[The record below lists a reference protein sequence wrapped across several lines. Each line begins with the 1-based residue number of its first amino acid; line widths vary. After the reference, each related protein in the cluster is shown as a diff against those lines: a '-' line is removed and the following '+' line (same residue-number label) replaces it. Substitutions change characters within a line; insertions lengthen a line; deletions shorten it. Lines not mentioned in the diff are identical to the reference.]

1 MAPFDNP
8 STAKLT
14 TKISPVFTDT
24 MPEFVVSEHP
34 IFVDFLKAYYEFLES
49 AELQLTVTIDN
60 VLLETFSAASL
71 LDEDGNEIVLENA
84 NGTTGKF
91 TVGETITGATS
102 NATATILADD
112 LGNETKPRIF
122 ITSSQQ
128 FITGETITGA
138 TSSSTGVIVKYRAN
152 PIQNIQQ
159 LLEYANVDN
168 TIYDFLD
175 NMRDAFMT
183 SLPDDLADGLDK
195 RNIIKNIKDLY
206 SIKGTSEGHKLFM
219 KMLLNDD
226 VDIRY
231 PNEYIIRASDGS
243 WSSKKTLRTIAG
255 PNSLATETIGQ
266 TVTGLTSGATAIVA
280 SADIVTELGIEI
292 TEIELDADTIVGTF
306 QDDETVTAIS
316 NTTDLLLTFTVKD
329 VLNSVSITDNKR
341 GSLYSVGDQFDFE
354 NRGNNKATAEISEL
368 GTGTISDIYVDGG
381 GTDYKVGDRIIFT
394 TGDDEVST
402 ESARGVVS
410 IVDGAM
416 LLDGSDGDST
426 DTGDFI
432 VFEDGTS
439 THLKPFG
446 VQLEDSVAGVE
457 PFSVFG
463 TDILRSDTKG
473 YYYPLYLTFK
483 EAQRANDGSPAGVAH
498 KHTFEEYKNQEF
510 FMPSNFSNHAKST
523 NVTSL
528 TIDSVT
534 ETITLFGTRL
544 LLNRTDTS
552 GVSGTGDSATGG
564 LDDRSLM
571 LMDDSIELDEYKTD
585 GDRIAIE
592 FGTDTQNEAISRA
605 VVLRSGGG
613 YKKLPTATVSSE
625 FGSSAQVYGITND
638 IGSIED
644 INLRNSGFDYGIIP
658 DVTAR
663 ANFQIKNVTG
673 DFKIG
678 EALTSHTGT
687 VRSYDATR
695 QILQVSLE
703 DVVRTKL
710 ETTDAIPMELE
721 DTDSNGDAI
730 SGIDKTQKSILVVD
744 GHLPTG
750 EALITED
757 GDYIVTDAESVT
769 EFNIKLEDDL
779 TLRQEGTKVEVVA
792 NIILDATDTSG
803 GDINEKIVFEGSD
816 DTFLVAEHDIT
827 PQFLVANGSD
837 SDGTNAGENLVSERT
852 GGSNVFGDKFIAE
865 NFLSEVPDTSAEG
878 EHFLLENSDG
888 AVHGV
893 GQRIVTDASE
903 VIDENGSSIKLVLN
917 GTDSTGSNAGG
928 SMLSETDSGSIDI
941 LLEDIAG
948 SVQGRLLQEITP
960 QDGAIALNG
969 VDASSTHA
977 GDNSIHE
984 LVGIDFSEGETII
997 STISGSATIVN
1008 TNIAKTNATIGTLV
1022 SANSDYDTFLS
1033 HIGHDLIRL
1042 QDSFFYQ
1049 QFSYEVVTAYGSDE
1063 WLNALRKSVHPAG
1076 FAVFGKIQISS
1087 TLNVKPGTI
1096 GASLGGG
1103 VAHPTAASVITSI
1116 VDVFDSVQ
1124 IMSHQVVD
1132 YAAGDL
1138 TVNIT
1143 LEESPD
1149 NYAEDDGIIL
1159 DGTDSDG
1166 SNSGESLLG
1175 ETLIYSPRSVQ
1186 NMELED
1192 ATTDGLGG
1200 VLVLNGKDSNSTG
1213 EGYRLLIEGAVNVS
1227 FNLVLDSTTRATENE
1242 NGDMLLDGTDTSGS
1256 NAGDSFELEDSLQE
1270 VRRFKFET
1278 VPAEQKSLLLEEGAG
1293 KMQLETSGTGGVDET
1308 TVRRVIS
1315 FASTQIRLPI
1325 VNGMTTGGIET
1336 ISQSLFEENG
1346 ILLEDG
1352 VGTILLDGYAFNAP
1366 LYRNLNNV
1374 ILYSSQTGSET
1385 YGANFVDSNVK
1396 MLLEE
1401 KTATQEKTSPI
1412 ISDFNSY
1419 STDFLVLNGSNGSS
1433 ANAGENML
1441 LEDATIF
1448 PGNSSSENRLVSED
1462 KFNFGYSIGDI
1473 LRTDLLIL
1481 NEHANEVS
1489 TDDEIMGILFED
1501 SEDTGSFRLEDET
1514 TNASSFGGYLIVEG
1528 GTPPHNTNTKFLL
1541 ETTRIELEA
1550 ENQKGTV
1557 SLQNRSSDGKRF
1569 ARPTMIN
1576 VREAGFMEL
1585 EDASSGSRLN
1595 MNGTDTNSTDAGD
1608 KFLIEDGTE
1617 QSFLLNV

>member
-14 TKISPVFTDT
+14 TKISPVFTDA

-60 VLLETFSAASL
+60 FLLETFSAASL

-206 SIKGTSEGHKLFM
+206 SVKGTSEGHKLFM

-226 VDIRY
+226 VDITY

-243 WSSKKTLRTIAG
+243 WSSKKTLRTISG
-255 PNSLATETIGQ
+255 PNSLASETIGQ

-354 NRGNNKATAEISEL
+354 NRGNNKATAEVSEL

-439 THLKPFG
+439 THLEPFG

-528 TIDSVT
+528 TINSVT

-592 FGTDTQNEAISRA
+592 FGTDTQNESISRA

-638 IGSIED
+638 IGSIES
-644 INLRNSGFDYGIIP
+644 ISLRNTGFDYEIIP

-673 DFKIG
+673 EFKVG

-695 QILQVSLE
+695 QILQVSFE
-703 DVVRTKL
+703 DVVRTEL

-721 DTDSNGDAI
+721 DTDSSGDAI

-744 GHLPTG
+744 GHLRS

-757 GDYIVTDAESVT
+757 GDYIVTDAEFVT
-769 EFNIKLEDDL
+769 DFNIKLEDDV
-779 TLRQEGTKVEVVA
+779 TLRQEGTKIEGVT
-792 NIILDATDTSG
+792 NIINHAD
-803 GDINEKIVFEGSD
+803 V
-816 DTFLVAEHDIT
+816 
-827 PQFLVANGSD
+827 
-837 SDGTNAGENLVSERT
+837 DGEY
-852 GGSNVFGDKFIAE
+852 
-865 NFLSEVPDTSAEG
+865 
-878 EHFLLENSDG
+878 FLLENSNG
-888 AVHGV
+888 VVFGV
-893 GQRIVTDASE
+893 GDRIVTDASE
-903 VIDENGSSIKLVLN
+903 INTENDGSSLKLVLD
-917 GTDSTGSNAGG
+917 GTDSSGSNAGG
-928 SMLSETDSGSIDI
+928 SMVNETDSGSIDI

-960 QDGAIALNG
+960 QDGAISLNG
-969 VDASSTHA
+969 IDTSSTHE
-977 GDNSIHE
+977 GDNLIHE
-984 LVGIDFSEGETII
+984 LEEIDFSAGTTTI
-997 STISGSATIVN
+997 STTSGTATIVN
-1008 TNIAKTNATIGTLV
+1008 TNIAKTNATIGTLA
-1022 SANSDYDTFLS
+1022 SANPEYDTFLS

-1049 QFSYEVVTAYGSDE
+1049 QFSYEVVTAYGSNE

-1076 FAVFGKIQISS
+1076 FAVFGKIQMSS
-1087 TLNVKPGTI
+1087 RLNVKPGTI

-1103 VAHPTAASVITSI
+1103 VAHPTSASVITSI

-1124 IMSHQVVD
+1124 DMSHQV
-1132 YAAGDL
+1132 
-1138 TVNIT
+1138 T
-1143 LEESPD
+1143 
-1149 NYAEDDGIIL
+1149 
-1159 DGTDSDG
+1159 
-1166 SNSGESLLG
+1166 
-1175 ETLIYSPRSVQ
+1175 
-1186 NMELED
+1186 
-1192 ATTDGLGG
+1192 
-1200 VLVLNGKDSNSTG
+1200 
-1213 EGYRLLIEGAVNVS
+1213 
-1227 FNLVLDSTTRATENE
+1227 
-1242 NGDMLLDGTDTSGS
+1242 
-1256 NAGDSFELEDSLQE
+1256 
-1270 VRRFKFET
+1270 
-1278 VPAEQKSLLLEEGAG
+1278 
-1293 KMQLETSGTGGVDET
+1293 
-1308 TVRRVIS
+1308 S

-1366 LYRNLNNV
+1366 MYRNLRNV

-1401 KTATQEKTSPI
+1401 KTATQEKTTPI

-1489 TDDEIMGILFED
+1489 TDDEVMGILFED

-1514 TNASSFGGYLIVEG
+1514 TNATSFAGYLIVEG

-1541 ETTRIELEA
+1541 ETTRIELES

-1557 SLQNRSSDGKRF
+1557 SLQSRSTNGKRF
-1569 ARPTMIN
+1569 ARPTLIN
-1576 VREAGFMEL
+1576 VKE
-1585 EDASSGSRLN
+1585 
-1595 MNGTDTNSTDAGD
+1595 T
-1608 KFLIEDGTE
+1608 
-1617 QSFLLNV
+1617 